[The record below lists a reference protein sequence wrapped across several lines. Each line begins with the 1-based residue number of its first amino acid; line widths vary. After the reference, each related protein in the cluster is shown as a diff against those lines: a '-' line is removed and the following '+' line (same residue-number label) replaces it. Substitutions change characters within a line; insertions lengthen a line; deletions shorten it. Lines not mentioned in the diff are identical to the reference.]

1 MESNTEKFPRTIVL
15 NKDKFTIFQID
26 TIEIVAGR
34 KLLKAE
40 LSKVENK
47 GGKVFSNNKSPCLN

>member
-1 MESNTEKFPRTIVL
+1 MESNTEKSPRTSLL
-15 NKDKFTIFQID
+15 NKDKITIFQID

-34 KLLKAE
+34 KLLKVE

-47 GGKVFSNNKSPCLN
+47 EEKVFSNNKSPCLN